1 MCKEPINEL
10 DKMLFLGLALIHNVM
25 KKWLSMF
32 NRNLHNCIHIS
43 VPVPLHL
50 EHFCNWKERQP

>member
-1 MCKEPINEL
+1 MRKEPINEL

-32 NRNLHNCIHIS
+32 NRNLHNCFHIS
-43 VPVPLHL
+43 VPVPLHF